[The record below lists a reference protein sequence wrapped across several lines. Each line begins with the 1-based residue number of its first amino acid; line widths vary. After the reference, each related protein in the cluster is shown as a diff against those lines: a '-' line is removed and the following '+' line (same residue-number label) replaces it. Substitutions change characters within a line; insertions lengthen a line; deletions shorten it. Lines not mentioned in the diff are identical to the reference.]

1 MTQPLDIMNHQASC
15 VWVDGRG
22 MLIEG
27 APGTGKSSLALAL
40 IDRGAVLVGDDGVAL
55 ERGEGVLHASPVPAT
70 RGLLEVRNIGLV
82 SMGPV
87 MVAVRVAI
95 VILLDPEA
103 PRFVE
108 QPESVTRHGIS
119 LPLIRLWPGSPV
131 LHLRAE
137 LALRRYGLAV

>member
-1 MTQPLDIMNHQASC
+1 
-15 VWVDGRG
+15 

-82 SMGPV
+82 TMGPV

-95 VILLDPEA
+95 VILLDPAA

-108 QPESVTRHGIS
+108 QSETVTRHGIS

-137 LALRRYGLAV
+137 LALRHYGLAV